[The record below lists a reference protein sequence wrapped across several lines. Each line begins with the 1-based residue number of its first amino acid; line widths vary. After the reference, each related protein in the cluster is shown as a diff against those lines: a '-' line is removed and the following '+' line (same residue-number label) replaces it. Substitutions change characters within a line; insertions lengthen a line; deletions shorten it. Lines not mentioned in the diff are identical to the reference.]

1 MFGHV
6 VRAWVLYRAL
16 FDTRIQAL
24 VGDDTVRL
32 LWIERWL
39 LDPIREGG
47 CLLLDLVACRLAV
60 GRCRR
65 GGDTQYPDCAR
76 VLPEVCS
83 NKRRARHVA
92 AFTRG
97 LRAQSKC
104 LERPAS
110 YTDLQYLAAERS
122 VALEVAELPDWLDSL
137 RKVEV
142 TDRVRQ
148 DTRSRDDTLFGI
160 EFAEAREVIGGGQA
174 DFDAPYGDL
183 SPDDVALLY
192 AYVNQK
198 GHLEELVTAFGQLL
212 AGSNPDNPIVVDIGC
227 GPYTGGLALAA
238 TLGENPRFDYIGV
251 DRADSMRR
259 LGARLA
265 SSDLVPG
272 SVTTHW
278 AAKISSVDWRARPGW
293 RDVIVIVSYLF
304 ASPTLDAEVMFDD
317 LQDLLDGLGRGAV
330 TLLYTNSAR
339 EEANRQYPGFSR
351 RLQDADFRICAEDE
365 GKIIVQRWDGPL
377 ERKLYYALF
386 HRAPRRHLVLGD

>member
-1 MFGHV
+1 M
-6 VRAWVLYRAL
+6 
-16 FDTRIQAL
+16 
-24 VGDDTVRL
+24 
-32 LWIERWL
+32 
-39 LDPIREGG
+39 
-47 CLLLDLVACRLAV
+47 
-60 GRCRR
+60 
-65 GGDTQYPDCAR
+65 
-76 VLPEVCS
+76 
-83 NKRRARHVA
+83 
-92 AFTRG
+92 
-97 LRAQSKC
+97 
-104 LERPAS
+104 ERPAD
-110 YTDLQYLAAERS
+110 YTDLQYLAAERR

-142 TDRVRQ
+142 TDRVRH
-148 DTRSRDDTLFGI
+148 DPRSRDETLFGI
-160 EFAEAREVIGGGQA
+160 AFTEAREVIGGGQA

-212 AGSNPDNPIVVDIGC
+212 AGSNPVNPIVVDIGC
-227 GPYTGGLALAA
+227 GPCTGGLALAA
-238 TLGENPRFDYIGV
+238 TFGENPRFDYIGI
-251 DRADSMRR
+251 DQADSMRR

-278 AAKISSVDWRARPGW
+278 AANISCVDWRARPGW

-330 TLLYTNSAR
+330 TLLYTNAAR
-339 EEANRQYPGFSR
+339 EEANRQYPGFRR
-351 RLQDADFRICAEDE
+351 RLQDADFRICADDE
-365 GKIIVQRWDGPL
+365 GKIVVQRWDGPV

-386 HRAPRRHLVLGD
+386 HRAPRCRLVLGD